1 MTDGERYISPNKV
14 MSIYDTDKERIDKI
28 EYKIM
33 HREPLKEW
41 VAFYWMAVAIGHIL
55 EWIVKHGKEFR
66 DS

>member
-1 MTDGERYISPNKV
+1 

-28 EYKIM
+28 EDKIM

-55 EWIVKHGKEFR
+55 EWIIKHGKEFR